1 MIAVLMAV
9 VAGLWLSLSGCAGD
23 GGSTVQTA
31 GSTSE
36 APAAGPDQGS
46 PFGFHPAS
54 VSQRGYAASGFQDA
68 ESIGVGWSRE
78 GVYAF
83 WFLIQPDL
91 SRPEYD
97 FSLYDRQWGAVPE
110 GMNILAN
117 LAPQPR
123 EDKGRLVPG
132 TWQPV
137 DEASYRGFV
146 IATVERYDGDG
157 IDDMPGLKNPIT
169 YWQVGN
175 EPDESRRQGFAALQR
190 LTYEA
195 VKAAC
200 PDCQVMI
207 GGVPGMPGGYIESFD
222 KNYAPILAE
231 LGGCCVDVFDFH
243 WYGNAAGDYR
253 FRDAATGEDVVGHIR
268 DTLAA
273 NGFSADMPLWITE
286 MGSYSGDPAD
296 QRFANPPQSER
307 QQAGDYFRRFIF
319 SFSRGVEK
327 VFPAFGLIEGFKHD
341 NGYFDNTG
349 LFYNGEGPGDPG
361 VGVKKLSYYSYKKMT
376 AELEGADWST
386 LELLSDGTDGSNVWL
401 FKLERGGESVWI
413 AWWDYFDEPG
423 YSQGDTKG
431 VTISGLAG
439 AEAAAVPVV
448 PAAPSGAAV
457 TDYATAFPPA
467 VYPVEGGT
475 ATISLGEDP
484 VIITGR

>member
-1 MIAVLMAV
+1 M
-9 VAGLWLSLSGCAGD
+9 
-23 GGSTVQTA
+23 STA
-31 GSTSE
+31 CL
-36 APAAGPDQGS
+36 AAGGCSAGEPPPAHDDAGVTTVSDAGQADSS

-54 VSQRGYAASGFQDA
+54 VTQRGYPASGFQDA
-68 ESIGVGWSRE
+68 ENIGVGWSRE

-91 SRPEYD
+91 SRQEYD

-110 GMNILAN
+110 GISILAN

-123 EDKGRLVPG
+123 EDKGRLLPG

-137 DEASYRGFV
+137 DEVSYRAFV

-157 IDDMPGLKNPIT
+157 TDDMPGLKNPIT

-175 EPDESRRQGFAALQR
+175 EPDESRRQGFAGLQR
-190 LTYEA
+190 ITYEA

-200 PDCQVMI
+200 LDCQVLI
-207 GGVPGMPGGYIESFD
+207 GGVPGMPDGYIKNFD

-268 DTLAA
+268 ATLAA
-273 NGFSADMPLWITE
+273 NGFDADMPLWITE

-296 QRFANPPQSER
+296 GRFANPPQSER
-307 QQAGDYFRRFIF
+307 QQAGDYFRRFIY
-319 SFSRGVEK
+319 SFSQGVEK
-327 VFPAFGLIEGFKHD
+327 VFPAFGLMEGFKHE
-341 NGYFDNTG
+341 NGYFDHTG
-349 LFYNGEGPGDPG
+349 LIYDGEGPGDPG
-361 VGVKKLSYYSYKKMT
+361 VGVKKLGYYTYKKMT
-376 AELEGADWST
+376 GELAGVDWST
-386 LELLSDGTDGSNVWL
+386 LETLRDGSDGGHVWL
-401 FKLERGGESVWI
+401 FKVGRGGESVYI
-413 AWWDYFDEPG
+413 AWWDCFDEPG
-423 YSQGDTKG
+423 YKPGDTKA

-439 AEAAAVPVV
+439 AEAAVVPVV
-448 PAAPSGAAV
+448 PAAASGAAV
-457 TDYATAFPPA
+457 SDFASAFPA
-467 VYPVEGGT
+467 VVYPVDSGT

-484 VIITGR
+484 VLITSG